1 MLWHAWKFVDLPQHS
16 FELVAN
22 PLSWQISQKRV
33 FRGGH
38 WWPYFYVDG
47 SGVCVCVHVGGG
59 GGGIYVQPLSVL
71 HKQDF
76 PHLQPSP
83 VNVKCVVSTCP
94 GSVFRND
101 VAGNQLLQILCWIF
115 FWSCPGGSITA
126 CCLLLNPS
134 HPLACI
140 NYFVC
145 CIFMDAVNPQ
155 RGITGNVHLA
165 VYWPIAVL
173 SLPLDFIET

>member
-16 FELVAN
+16 FEHVAN
-22 PLSWQISQKRV
+22 PLSWQISQKKV
-33 FRGGH
+33 FRVAIDGH
-38 WWPYFYVDG
+38 IFMG
-47 SGVCVCVHVGGG
+47 MGAVCVCMLGGG
-59 GGGIYVQPLSVL
+59 EIYVQPLSVL

-83 VNVKCVVSTCP
+83 VNVKCVISTCP
-94 GSVFRND
+94 GSVFCND

-134 HPLACI
+134 HPLACTDD
-140 NYFVC
+140 FVC

-155 RGITGNVHLA
+155 RGITGNVRLA
-165 VYWPIAVL
+165 VCWPTAVL
-173 SLPLDFIET
+173 SLPFDFIET